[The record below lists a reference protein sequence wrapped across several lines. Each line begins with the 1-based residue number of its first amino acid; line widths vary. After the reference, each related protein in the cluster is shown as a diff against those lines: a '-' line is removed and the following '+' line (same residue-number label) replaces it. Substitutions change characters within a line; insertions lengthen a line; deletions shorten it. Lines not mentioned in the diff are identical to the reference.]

1 MIYFKY
7 LRGAS
12 FGSIFRSEYKIKIL
26 SSEIYQGYSTCTQ
39 PSDQNLQLLLHA
51 VVAWLLGA
59 LLCRPSAHSSN
70 NKQLEL
76 VNATMSVNWQSE
88 EDVARQFENERQ
100 GQRVLHDNP
109 ILQPGRGVELAVPFV
124 DTQSLDRGVRN
135 VNFTVKES
143 QLSFCPHVV
152 SKVIDQDQPVY
163 NLTLL
168 DRAGGATVV
177 GCAVSLAVALYKLKP
192 FQTYMCSIIC

>member
-1 MIYFKY
+1 M
-7 LRGAS
+7 
-12 FGSIFRSEYKIKIL
+12 
-26 SSEIYQGYSTCTQ
+26 
-39 PSDQNLQLLLHA
+39 
-51 VVAWLLGA
+51 LGRCA
-59 LLCRPSAHSSN
+59 RMTARRPVPSAHSSN

-135 VNFTVKES
+135 VNFTVKVLIES
-143 QLSFCPHVV
+143 
-152 SKVIDQDQPVY
+152 IY
-163 NLTLL
+163 
-168 DRAGGATVV
+168 R
-177 GCAVSLAVALYKLKP
+177 
-192 FQTYMCSIIC
+192 

>member
-1 MIYFKY
+1 M
-7 LRGAS
+7 
-12 FGSIFRSEYKIKIL
+12 
-26 SSEIYQGYSTCTQ
+26 STIQADIGTCMLIGTAARR
-39 PSDQNLQLLLHA
+39 PPACS
-51 VVAWLLGA
+51 
-59 LLCRPSAHSSN
+59 CRHVPSAHSSSN

-109 ILQPGRGVELAVPFV
+109 ILQPGRAVELAVPFV

-177 GCAVSLAVALYKLKP
+177 GCAVSLAVAL
-192 FQTYMCSIIC
+192 C